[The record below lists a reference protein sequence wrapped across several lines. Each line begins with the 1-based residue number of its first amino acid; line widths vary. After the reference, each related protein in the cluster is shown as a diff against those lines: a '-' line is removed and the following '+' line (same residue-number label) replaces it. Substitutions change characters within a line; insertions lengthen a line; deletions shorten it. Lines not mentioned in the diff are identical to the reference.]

1 MEGYSK
7 LHLVISDFWLGSAT
21 TLVGVAL
28 GGAVSLAL
36 SLLQIKAARAQR
48 LEEHLQD
55 QRKRSE
61 DRRYDAYSAFLTKA
75 RSARNAVRKYFL
87 SANAKPSVGDIEELV
102 SQANDTSAL
111 VFLLVET
118 TRLYDACRDVLRALD
133 TTESLVRDLSS
144 GSEVSSWFDL
154 SNLLGRTLREF
165 QNSVR
170 EELAVAGVERPWI
183 EPETDSIT
191 A

>member
-1 MEGYSK
+1 
-7 LHLVISDFWLGSAT
+7 VISDFWLGSAT

-61 DRRYDAYSAFLTKA
+61 DRRLDAYSAFFTKA
-75 RSARNAVRKYFL
+75 RSARNTVRKYFL

-102 SQANDTSAL
+102 SQANDASAL
-111 VFLLVET
+111 VFLLHET

-144 GSEVSSWFDL
+144 GSKVSSWFDV
-154 SNLLGRTLREF
+154 STLLGRVLREF